1 MLKSK
6 LGYDDSLDVVGIHGI
21 GGIWGALATGLFAS
35 RSINPAGLDGLFYGN
50 YGQLWIQLISVII
63 TMLFSFFMTL
73 IILKFV
79 DLIIGLRI
87 TEEEEERGLD
97 LSLHNETG
105 YSL

>member
-1 MLKSK
+1 MVS
-6 LGYDDSLDVVGIHGI
+6 GE
-21 GGIWGALATGLFAS
+21 ALATGLFAS
-35 RSINPAGLDGLFYGN
+35 RLINPAGLDGLFFGN
-50 YGQLWIQLISVII
+50 PGQLWIQLISVIV

-79 DLIIGLRI
+79 DLVIGLRI